1 MTSYTMLHL
10 ALTGAFVVLALVHF
24 ATWAAVR
31 SQRVQLWLAS
41 SFLGFAA
48 ISFSVGVASSEASAM
63 VDDTRPWLLLGA
75 LTSIPLPYTL
85 LRVLWSLLDLPLTR
99 WRRVMLGVTVALG
112 AVRVLD
118 TVLSLRT
125 PSATGLTSEQLAR
138 ATAGLGLPLFWLLAV
153 VVGGT
158 WAVEAARLLKRRG
171 AMAVAVLVASL
182 CALALLGRELAVDLG
197 WSDGLH
203 LFALVGL
210 PFLLLSSTALAILTA
225 RSLRGADLGTG
236 IHRYR
241 RLVRLGRGGMGEVW
255 LAVRTGRAGFHRLVV
270 LKRMLDGGDAE
281 DAEVRVHRFIGEA
294 RTAARLHHPN
304 IVSVHD
310 LGQLDGAWFI
320 VMEYLSGVNVFELVK
335 RARKSG
341 PLPLEVIVEI
351 GQQALRGLAYAHER
365 GVTHRD
371 ISTDNLVVSF
381 DGVVK
386 VVDFGIAQ
394 GADALPEPI
403 SGTAIVPVEGRLTQ
417 EGGIIGKLAYMPP
430 ERVEG
435 EEATPSGDLFAL
447 GCVLYELLSR
457 TMPHVAPTASQL
469 PGLERPESP
478 IASRVLRGVLETA
491 LQPRPEL
498 RFADAKAFHLALEP
512 ARQVLPAVDLAGWL
526 RDHFSE
532 RWLREQALVEL
543 GDPTPTEVEA
553 LLKSTPRP
561 RVEEPIA
568 TVESATPTEVLTPP
582 VEEPS
587 ETVRIKR
594 PS

>member
-31 SQRVQLWLAS
+31 SQRVQLWLAA

-63 VDDTRPWLLLGA
+63 VADTRPWLLLGA

-112 AVRVLD
+112 AVRVVD
-118 TVLSLRT
+118 TLLSLRL
-125 PSATGLTSEQLAR
+125 PAATGLTSEQLSR

-158 WAVEAARLLKRRG
+158 WAVEAIRLLKRRG
-171 AMAVAVLVASL
+171 AMAVAVLIAAL
-182 CALALLGRELAVDLG
+182 CALTLLGRELAIDLG
-197 WSDGLH
+197 WTDGLH
-203 LFALVGL
+203 VFALVGL

-281 DAEVRVHRFIGEA
+281 EAEVRVHRFIGEA
-294 RTAARLHHPN
+294 RTSARLHHPN

-320 VMEYLSGVNVFELVK
+320 VMEYLSGVNGFEIIQ
-335 RARKSG
+335 RAIKHG

-394 GADALPEPI
+394 GTGASPEPVA
-403 SGTAIVPVEGRLTQ
+403 GTAIVPVEGRLTQ

-430 ERVEG
+430 ERLEG
-435 EEATPSGDLFAL
+435 AEATPSGDLFAL

-457 TMPHVAPTASQL
+457 RVPAIAPTASLL

-478 IASRVLRGVLETA
+478 TASGVLRSVLETA

-526 RDHFSE
+526 RAHFPQ
-532 RWLREQALVEL
+532 RWAREQDLVEL
-543 GDPTPTEVEA
+543 SDPTPSEVEA
-553 LLKSTPRP
+553 LLKGPPRP
-561 RVEEPIA
+561 RTEKTTTPVQ
-568 TVESATPTEVLTPP
+568 SAAPTEVLTPP
-582 VEEPS
+582 LEAP
-587 ETVRIKR
+587 ETVPIKR
-594 PS
+594 SS

>member
-31 SQRVQLWLAS
+31 TQRVQLWLAS

-48 ISFSVGVASSEASAM
+48 ISFSVGVASSEASALFG
-63 VDDTRPWLLLGA
+63 DRRPWLLLGV

-85 LRVLWSLLDLPLTR
+85 LRVVWSLLDLPLTR
-99 WRRVMLGVTVALG
+99 WRRVMLGVAVALG
-112 AVRVLD
+112 AVRVVD
-118 TVLSLRT
+118 AGVSLVT
-125 PSATGLTSEQLAR
+125 PAATGLTSEQLSI

-153 VVGGT
+153 GVSGT
-158 WAVEAARLLKRRG
+158 WAVEATRLLKRRG

-182 CALALLGRELAVDLG
+182 CALALLGRELSIDVG
-197 WSDGLH
+197 WSEGLH
-203 LFALVGL
+203 GFALVGL

-241 RLVRLGRGGMGEVW
+241 RLMRLGRGGMGEVW

-270 LKRMLDGGDAE
+270 LKRMLDGDSE
-281 DAEVRVHRFIGEA
+281 EPEVQVQRFIGEA

-310 LGQLDGAWFI
+310 LGQVDGAWFI
-320 VMEYLSGVNVFELVK
+320 VMEYLSGVNVHELVK
-335 RARKSG
+335 RARKTG

-351 GQQALRGLAYAHER
+351 CQQALRGLAYAHER

-394 GADALPEPI
+394 GTGALPEQTP
-403 SGTAIVPVEGRLTQ
+403 GAAPVPAVGRLTQ
-417 EGGIIGKLAYMPP
+417 VGGIIGKLAYMPP

-435 EEATPSGDLFAL
+435 AEATPSGDLFAL
-447 GCVLYELLSR
+447 GCILYELLSR
-457 TMPHVAPTASQL
+457 TLPSAAPTPSQL
-469 PGLERPESP
+469 PGIERPESP
-478 IASRVLRGVLETA
+478 AASRVLRSVLEVA
-491 LQPRPEL
+491 LHPRPEQ
-498 RFADAKAFHLALEP
+498 RFPDARAFHLALEP

-526 RDHFSE
+526 RTHFAE
-532 RWLREQALVEL
+532 RWERERALVEL
-543 GDPTPTEVEA
+543 SDPSPAEVESLLKGAPPPEPGEAPATTEVIAPPIEA
-553 LLKSTPRP
+553 QTTRP
-561 RVEEPIA
+561 LGR
-568 TVESATPTEVLTPP
+568 
-582 VEEPS
+582 
-587 ETVRIKR
+587 RR
-594 PS
+594 